1 MKVSDPMSTLNYG
14 TTKIDYTLY
23 SEQRTDIKI
32 LVSLENGVE
41 VYAPS
46 KLDPVK
52 LNSLLKKKAAWIYRK
67 LQSINEIK
75 VNIQPLEMVSG
86 EKIPYLGRRYRLKV
100 HRRPVKEADFTF
112 YQGRFIA
119 IVPESWAYDRVQII
133 LEDKLITWYRKQAE
147 KKLKQRL
154 THYQTLF
161 QTYPTSARIR
171 TQHKRWGSCTP
182 DGHIYINW
190 RLIMA
195 PLKVFD
201 YVLVHELA
209 HLTVPDHSP
218 AFWDL
223 VKMVMPDY
231 EVRREWLRVNGMG
244 LHCIG

>member
-1 MKVSDPMSTLNYG
+1 MSTLNYG

-23 SEQRTDIKI
+23 SEQRTDVKI
-32 LVSLENGVE
+32 SVSLENGVE
-41 VYAPS
+41 VHAPS
-46 KLDPVK
+46 KLDPDQI
-52 LNSLLKKKAAWIYRK
+52 NLLLEKKAAWIYRK
-67 LQSINEIK
+67 IKSIHEIE
-75 VNIQPLEMVSG
+75 VAIQPLEMVSG

-100 HRRPVKEADFTF
+100 HRRQVNDAEFFF
-112 YQGRFIA
+112 YQGRFVA
-119 IVPESWAYDRVQII
+119 TVPENWPDDRVQVI

-147 KKLKQRL
+147 KKLQHRL
-154 THYQTLF
+154 AHYQTFF
-161 QTYPTSARIR
+161 QNQPTSARIR
-171 TQHKRWGSCTP
+171 TQHKRWGTCTP
-182 DGHIYINW
+182 DGNIYINW

-201 YVLVHELA
+201 YVVVHELA

-218 AFWDL
+218 AFWEH